1 MSDFSESTWIGTW
14 EDGTGYWI
22 EIRMSPE
29 GLKITRSGFETKNLQ
44 ILSLSHKNKI
54 LRYKETRPGISYQHT
69 LILKDAETLSDE
81 WKIVSSGIIWKRSIL
96 KKSTANQAVDT
107 TAVSAPR

>member
-1 MSDFSESTWIGTW
+1 MIEFEENTWIGTW

-22 EIRMSPE
+22 EIRMTPD
-29 GLKITRSGFETKNLQ
+29 GLSIMRSGFETKNLK

-69 LILKDAETLSDE
+69 LILKDTETLSDE
-81 WKIVSSGIIWKRSIL
+81 WKFVESGKIWKKSIL